1 MPKGASAEFVKYIKK
16 EIKNKVNVRKI
27 TYVLKY

>member
-16 EIKNKVNVRKI
+16 KNKVNVRKI